1 MKRVF
6 AFLTDYLIKKGLVQ
20 EEDRPIYEYGF
31 QILIEIFLW
40 VLCCTIIAAL
50 TCSLIELCIFF
61 IIFFPIRSY
70 AGGFHFR
77 KFSVCLPFSCTTF
90 LIIIYL
96 SRIIIM
102 PRGLQLCNSF
112 FLLVLIFIGNIKEN
126 ENSDLEIYCK
136 KRLRLYLMLN
146 IGIGVV
152 LFEFCEQQVLNVYM
166 ETLLLI
172 VISSVLQNR
181 KSFLKD

>member
-1 MKRVF
+1 
-6 AFLTDYLIKKGLVQ
+6 
-20 EEDRPIYEYGF
+20 
-31 QILIEIFLW
+31 
-40 VLCCTIIAAL
+40 
-50 TCSLIELCIFF
+50 
-61 IIFFPIRSY
+61 
-70 AGGFHFR
+70 
-77 KFSVCLPFSCTTF
+77 
-90 LIIIYL
+90 
-96 SRIIIM
+96 M

-112 FLLVLIFIGNIKEN
+112 FLLGLIFIGNIKEN
-126 ENSDLEIYCK
+126 ENSDFEIYCK

-181 KSFLKD
+181 KSFLKG

>member
-1 MKRVF
+1 MPETT
-6 AFLTDYLIKKGLVQ
+6 LLIK
-20 EEDRPIYEYGF
+20 
-31 QILIEIFLW
+31 
-40 VLCCTIIAAL
+40 AAL
-50 TCSLIELCIFF
+50 NLRVGAVFDV
-61 IIFFPIRSY
+61 Y
-70 AGGFHFR
+70 
-77 KFSVCLPFSCTTF
+77 
-90 LIIIYL
+90 
-96 SRIIIM
+96 
-102 PRGLQLCNSF
+102 
-112 FLLVLIFIGNIKEN
+112 EN

>member
-1 MKRVF
+1 MF
-6 AFLTDYLIKKGLVQ
+6 T
-20 EEDRPIYEYGF
+20 
-31 QILIEIFLW
+31 IFLYDFSDNYIF
-40 VLCCTIIAAL
+40 VKDYYYAERATI
-50 TCSLIELCIFF
+50 
-61 IIFFPIRSY
+61 
-70 AGGFHFR
+70 
-77 KFSVCLPFSCTTF
+77 
-90 LIIIYL
+90 
-96 SRIIIM
+96 
-102 PRGLQLCNSF
+102 CNSF
-112 FLLVLIFIGNIKEN
+112 FLLGLIFIGNIKEN

>member
-50 TCSLIELCIFF
+50 TC
-61 IIFFPIRSY
+61 
-70 AGGFHFR
+70 
-77 KFSVCLPFSCTTF
+77 TTF

-112 FLLVLIFIGNIKEN
+112 FLLGLIFIGNIKEN

>member
-40 VLCCTIIAAL
+40 
-50 TCSLIELCIFF
+50 
-61 IIFFPIRSY
+61 
-70 AGGFHFR
+70 
-77 KFSVCLPFSCTTF
+77 LPFSCTTF

-112 FLLVLIFIGNIKEN
+112 FLLGLIFIGNIKEN